1 MKGKYRRLRQ
11 KIGGR
16 LPLAQSGS
24 EVTDQIVRIFDAA
37 RETDQGVVDTEL
49 LAHVVCDRGVRHQR
63 GMLDQALHAAE
74 TLGQREQAAA
84 LQKAPRVLEAAV
96 KLAGDHAAE
105 GVHL

>member
-24 EVTDQIVRIFDAA
+24 EVSDQIVRILDAD
-37 RETDQGVVDTEL
+37 RETDQGVGDTEL
-49 LAHVVCDRGVRHQR
+49 LAHVGCDRGVRHQR

-84 LQKAPRVLEAAV
+84 LQKAARLVEASFE
-96 KLAGDHAAE
+96 LGRD
-105 GVHL
+105 